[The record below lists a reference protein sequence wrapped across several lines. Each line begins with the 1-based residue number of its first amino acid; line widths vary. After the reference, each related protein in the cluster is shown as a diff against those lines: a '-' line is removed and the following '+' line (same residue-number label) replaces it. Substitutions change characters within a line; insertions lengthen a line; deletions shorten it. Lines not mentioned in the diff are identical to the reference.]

1 MMEIKHLRIDFIF
14 NKIKMAKKN
23 QKKVKFSISAKVLKK
38 KDIKK
43 TDVLECLLKKRKK
56 WKKSRKTVQDSLLEI
71 YGNILFQNN
80 ILNTKLNRSN
90 EKAEKVLK
98 RIEIF
103 ELSME
108 KNGQTQLTNKHSSKN
123 HDESDIEDC
132 KTHDK
137 YNNSK
142 NNRTSLKNQKNDI
155 TKNNEITSKNDNRK
169 LKKETLNKDLCYKKK
184 DSEVIVLTSDFNVEN
199 AVPEEEC
206 ASSKFP
212 IKESKKIN
220 ESTVESQK
228 NNNRR
233 ICGISS
239 STPKGIDVSDDNAHR
254 RGNVVS
260 FRRTS
265 RARVLD
271 EEHVHSFRHC
281 LLRFEI

>member
-1 MMEIKHLRIDFIF
+1 
-14 NKIKMAKKN
+14 
-23 QKKVKFSISAKVLKK
+23 
-38 KDIKK
+38 
-43 TDVLECLLKKRKK
+43 
-56 WKKSRKTVQDSLLEI
+56 
-71 YGNILFQNN
+71 
-80 ILNTKLNRSN
+80 
-90 EKAEKVLK
+90 
-98 RIEIF
+98 
-103 ELSME
+103 ME

-228 NNNRR
+228 NNNEDKIIENCDNIPIKNKDSKSTSKIKKKTEDPTSKKSTCKKETCSYLEKDIY
-233 ICGISS
+233 ICLNIYLYQVSISKS
-239 STPKGIDVSDDNAHR
+239 LIIYKMDKMNLNSFDDEDLKSLIITAAA
-254 RGNVVS
+254 GYPAIIS
-260 FRRTS
+260 IQ
-265 RARVLD
+265 D
-271 EEHVHSFRHC
+271 YEE
-281 LLRFEI
+281 